1 MFVRNIHGWITHT
14 PRLSFTHVLCYM
26 VQGRKRFVCVHQ
38 IEYRPLYVCDMQCR
52 CCELN
57 A

>member
-14 PRLSFTHVLCYM
+14 SRLSFTHVLCYM

-52 CCELN
+52 RCELN